1 MDGASQHGWDNG
13 RVERRVAVD
22 IAAVRD
28 LQRGRHLVT
37 LAWGDRVEMTGETD
51 KHVLVEV
58 AMGRDP
64 RPAKVAGRITKR
76 SGTPVVATPSEVKVL
91 QVDFVDVQQ
100 GDGSVIES
108 PKGKVVL
115 VDGGDNQ
122 LFARY
127 LAARYGGTTENRP
140 KRVDCIVV
148 THGDADHFRG
158 LTRIRES
165 ESHRERP
172 KRLFLHPARVF
183 HNGLVKRPERGR
195 RETEMLGPTDGDT
208 RRPLIVG
215 LVDDPRALPDAELN
229 ERFKEWKTTL
239 DHWERRGPIDIRRL
253 ERGNDPEFDFLR
265 DEGIEVEVLGPI
277 PAKRGRRTGL
287 LFLGDPRR
295 SFGHPS
301 LRPQTTFGSPSAS
314 HTINGHSIVLR
325 LTYGRWRMLFAGDL
339 NEEAERTLADDH
351 AAGTVDLRSEVFKV
365 PHHGSADFLFD
376 FLKAVEPVVSVVSS
390 GDESEMTE
398 HIHPRATL
406 VSGLGRFGR
415 EHEPVVFVTEL
426 VAFFK
431 SESWVR
437 HVTPEG
443 DTRDWTGRT
452 TPFFAF
458 SREAYG
464 AVRVRT
470 DGTRLLVYTDSGVAT
485 KKEAYAYTLAPDGT
499 AVPEELRRV

>member
-1 MDGASQHGWDNG
+1 M
-13 RVERRVAVD
+13 ERRLAVD
-22 IAAVRD
+22 LAAVRD
-28 LQRGRHLVT
+28 LNTGKRIVT
-37 LAWGDRVEMTGETD
+37 LVWGDRVEMTGETD

-58 AMGRDP
+58 AATRLQPDGSRLP
-64 RPAKVAGRITKR
+64 VKVEGRITKR
-76 SGTPVVATPSEVKVL
+76 TKDPVVVTPSKAKVL
-91 QVDFVDVQQ
+91 RVDFVDVQQ
-100 GDGSVIES
+100 GDGAVIES
-108 PKGKVVL
+108 PDGKVVL

-127 LAARYGGTTENRP
+127 LAARYRGSSESRP
-140 KRVDCIVV
+140 KEVDCIVV
-148 THGDADHFRG
+148 SHGDADHFAG
-158 LTRIRES
+158 LTKIRES
-165 ESHRERP
+165 EDHPTRA
-172 KRLFLHPARVF
+172 KQLFLHPARVF

-195 RETEMLGPTDGDT
+195 RETEMLGPTDGDS

-215 LVDDPRALPDAELN
+215 LVDDPRAVPEAERNGPFKDWADA
-229 ERFKEWKTTL
+229 L
-239 DHWERRGPIDIRRL
+239 DHWEGRGPIDVRRL
-253 ERGNDPEFDFLR
+253 ERGDDEAFDFLR

-277 PAKRGRRTGL
+277 PSTRGGNTGL
-287 LFLGDPRR
+287 LYLGDPKR

-301 LRPQTTFGSPSAS
+301 LKPQTRFGSASAS

-325 LTYGRWRMLFAGDL
+325 LAFGSWRMLFAGDL

-390 GDESEMTE
+390 GDENEMSE

-415 EHEPVVFVTEL
+415 DNEPVIFVTEL

-437 HVTPEG
+437 HVTPDG
-443 DTRDWTGRT
+443 DKRDWTERT

-458 SREAYG
+458 SRESYG

-470 DGTRLLVYTDSGVAT
+470 DGTRLLVYTDSGDVDE
-485 KKEAYAYTLAPDGT
+485 KEAYAYTLAPDGT
-499 AVPEELRRV
+499 AVPEEVRKV